1 MEFLTQLLAAGG
13 PITLGI
19 VVIFL
24 LMLLALKILWENSK
38 DEKKARIE
46 SEAKHA
52 DRYENVVKQMFEVVN
67 TNTQTLT
74 AHTEVARE
82 LKDSMRELRLTINQ
96 RDREDLSK
104 TEG

>member
-1 MEFLTQLLAAGG
+1 MEFLTQLLATSG
-13 PITLGI
+13 PLG
-19 VVIFL
+19 VGVTVIFL
-24 LMLLALKILWENSK
+24 LMLLGIKILWETFNN
-38 DEKKARIE
+38 EKKARLDSE
-46 SEAKHA
+46 SKHA
-52 DRYENVVKQMFEVVN
+52 DRFENVVKQMFEVVN
-67 TNTQTLT
+67 TNTMTLT